1 MLGGTGERRTKTHAC
16 HDRSPTSIPMGGNA
30 TAEAFITRQWLP
42 DFPKLLLT
50 VAPRG
55 HWQANR
61 SSMKPFA
68 IGAARLAALGF
79 TVSGCIPQPWLASA
93 GPRGYRRNQ
102 SKYQFATDKWFK
114 PERLSYRASSQANGR
129 LTSTSQQTV
138 STETQ
143 GGQPAI
149 VIQPA
154 NPMKK
159 SNAAITSR

>member
-1 MLGGTGERRTKTHAC
+1 MSIACILGGTGKRRTKTHAC

-61 SSMKPFA
+61 SSMKPFE
-68 IGAARLAALGF
+68 IGAARLAAPGF

-93 GPRGYRRNQ
+93 RPRGY
-102 SKYQFATDKWFK
+102 
-114 PERLSYRASSQANGR
+114 
-129 LTSTSQQTV
+129 
-138 STETQ
+138 
-143 GGQPAI
+143 
-149 VIQPA
+149 
-154 NPMKK
+154 
-159 SNAAITSR
+159 